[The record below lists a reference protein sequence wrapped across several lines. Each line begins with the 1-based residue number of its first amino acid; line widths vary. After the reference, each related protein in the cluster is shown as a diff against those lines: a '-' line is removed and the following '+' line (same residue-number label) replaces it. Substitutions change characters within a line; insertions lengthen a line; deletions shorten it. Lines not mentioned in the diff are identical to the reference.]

1 MANIIHLNTLLAI
14 MITMLL
20 DHYIYLFHKRLDIL
34 VNLRKNKITLSLM
47 IKDIKLLKNYNKIL
61 KKIEKIMKIFNT
73 F

>member
-14 MITMLL
+14 MIMMLF

-34 VNLRKNKITLSLM
+34 VNLRKNKITMSLM
-47 IKDIKLLKNYNKIL
+47 IKNIKLLKNYNKIL

>member
-61 KKIEKIMKIFNT
+61 KKIEKIIKIFNT